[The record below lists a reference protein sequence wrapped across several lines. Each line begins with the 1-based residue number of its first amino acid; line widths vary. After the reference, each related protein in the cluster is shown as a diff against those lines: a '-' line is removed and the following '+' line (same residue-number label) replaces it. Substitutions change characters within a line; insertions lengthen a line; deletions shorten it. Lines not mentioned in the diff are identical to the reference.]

1 MDNIKKG
8 DVIKCEVTGVTNYG
22 VFVKI
27 EDSDYTGL
35 IHISEISDK
44 FVSNIDKLYIIGDVI
59 DATILDIDNEKKQY
73 KLSVKDLNK
82 KKNKKSITEKGQ
94 GFTPL
99 KENLD
104 KWVQERLKELEK

>member
-1 MDNIKKG
+1 MENIKKG

-22 VFVKI
+22 VFVKT
-27 EDSDYTGL
+27 DSEYTGL

-44 FVSNIDKLYIIGDVI
+44 FVSNIEKLYIVGDII
-59 DATILDIDNEKKQY
+59 DATVIEVDEDKKQY

-82 KKNKKSITEKGQ
+82 KKKKKQIVEKGQ
-94 GFTPL
+94 GFAPL